1 MQIPARFRESRRY
14 SIEADISLTT
24 SNDTYIHST
33 VTDIS
38 RHGLAIDGLVQVP
51 TGTELHMQFPN
62 GRSLAGHVVWYEGFW
77 MGVRMK
83 TPLKKA
89 ELRELMAELSVQPRF
104 GSIPVAA

>member
-1 MQIPARFRESRRY
+1 MPIPARFRESPRY
-14 SIEADISLTT
+14 SIEADVSLTT
-24 SNDTYIHST
+24 SNNTYIHST

-62 GRSLAGHVVWYEGFW
+62 GRSLTGHVVWYEGFW
-77 MGVRMK
+77 MGVRMH

-89 ELRELMAELSVQPRF
+89 ELQELIAELSVQPRF
-104 GSIPVAA
+104 DSTPVAA